1 MFSTK
6 SVPWLVALA
15 VLFIALSPGVLLTV
29 PNPAGAAWYDVV
41 TVGSVSTQVVVHAV
55 VFALAWTVVRKVLKA
70 LLGRRRRNARSSSV
84 SSAVSTASST
94 VSKAASTVSKAVSTV
109 AKK

>member
-1 MFSTK
+1 MFSAK

-29 PNPAGAAWYDVV
+29 PNPNGATWYDVV

-70 LLGRRRRNARSSSV
+70 LMGRRRNLRSSA

-94 VSKAASTVSKAVSTV
+94 ASKAASTVSKAVSTV
-109 AKK
+109 AKKL

>member
-1 MFSTK
+1 MFSAK

-29 PNPAGAAWYDVV
+29 PNPNGATWYDVV

-55 VFALAWTVVRKVLKA
+55 VFALAWSVVRKVLKA
-70 LLGRRRRNARSSSV
+70 LLGKKKLNLTAVTSSASNAAST
-84 SSAVSTASST
+84 AVST
-94 VSKAASTVSKAVSTV
+94 VSTV
-109 AKK
+109 AKKL

>member
-1 MFSTK
+1 MFSSK

-29 PNPAGAAWYDVV
+29 PNPAGSSWYDVV
-41 TVGSVSTQVVVHAV
+41 TVGTVSTQVAVHAV

-70 LLGRRRRNARSSSV
+70 LLGQKRVNLTAVTSSASKTA
-84 SSAVSTASST
+84 SSAASAVSTA
-94 VSKAASTVSKAVSTV
+94 
-109 AKK
+109 AKKL